1 MRYLIYTLYQSG
13 RMKWLANRGVRTTE
27 GIKTHDRML
36 GGPQTFESKD
46 AADGWLLQEAHA
58 LNVPS
63 LPKTIVPTAVPL
75 PLGGVI
81 PGQQP

>member
-13 RMKWLANRGVRTTE
+13 RMKWIANRGIRTTE
-27 GIKTHDRML
+27 GIKTNDHLL
-36 GGPQTFESKD
+36 GAPQTFESKD
-46 AADGWLLQEAHA
+46 GADGWLLQEALA
-58 LNVPS
+58 LKVPF

-81 PGQQP
+81 PD